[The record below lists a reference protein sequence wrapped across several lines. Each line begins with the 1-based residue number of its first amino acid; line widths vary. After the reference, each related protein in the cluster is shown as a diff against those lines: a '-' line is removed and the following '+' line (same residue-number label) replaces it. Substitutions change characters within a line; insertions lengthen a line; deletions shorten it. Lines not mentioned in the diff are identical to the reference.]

1 MTATVT
7 LRHDGVGV
15 VHKKGNKRCPVSLV
29 ITKVKCKIACHFV
42 VVVFKIIKE
51 LFLKMRVQ
59 SAGEGEVGRLL
70 LI

>member
-1 MTATVT
+1 MI
-7 LRHDGVGV
+7 
-15 VHKKGNKRCPVSLV
+15 HKKGNKKCSVSLV
-29 ITKVKCKIACHFV
+29 ITKVKYKTACHFV

-59 SAGEGEVGRLL
+59 SAGEGEVGRLF